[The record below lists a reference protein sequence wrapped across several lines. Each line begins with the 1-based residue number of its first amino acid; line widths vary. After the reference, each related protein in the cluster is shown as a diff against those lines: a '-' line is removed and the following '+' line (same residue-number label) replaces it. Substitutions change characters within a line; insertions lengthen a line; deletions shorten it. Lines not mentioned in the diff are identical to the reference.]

1 MLPSPKSALPCLAKT
16 SKHGGHWI
24 DTTQLFSE
32 NLIVTSGPMRSGF
45 SEAFDARVLSTLE
58 DLYGIAGGKSDK
70 DLHDL
75 YVDNWCRRNLEHTK
89 KTSSN
94 SGDSIRCHLAIL
106 LTLRGSFCGFQQY
119 TSMADQAGSLVSY
132 HSHRY
137 KNW

>member
-45 SEAFDARVLSTLE
+45 SEAFGARVLSTLE

-75 YVDNWCRRNLEHTK
+75 YVDNWCRRNLEHIEK
-89 KTSSN
+89 LHQIVAIPSYAIWLFCSLFEAHFVDFSN
-94 SGDSIRCHLAIL
+94 
-106 LTLRGSFCGFQQY
+106 T
-119 TSMADQAGSLVSY
+119 
-132 HSHRY
+132 HR
-137 KNW
+137 